1 MASASGK
8 QSNPPPTG
16 LWKKISPPA
25 STRLILRVF
34 IALLAAFALTR
45 ILFYAL
51 YANLAVNISI
61 LQVILSFLVGLRFDI
76 ATAALI
82 WSPWIL
88 LMHLPLSAEMG
99 GCLCRILMPCL
110 IVAAVVASLIAI
122 ADCVYYAHAAKRFSY
137 EPLLIFRMGGKLLEF
152 AFGEHPVL
160 MPLLVAG
167 VFLYWGII
175 WNWTR
180 RKLASTD
187 QRIRFT
193 RVGITLWGLLLL
205 GFCIIGV
212 RGGLQNYPLRIS
224 DAYFSNDT
232 VINHA
237 SLNPVYTFVRS
248 LNEDRTIYALI
259 PPESALKTVRAA
271 VVEPGERFRDD
282 RYPLARNSTGKKP
295 ASPYNVVLIM
305 MESLTA
311 EFMGTYGDNKKGTPN
326 LDRIAS
332 QGIVFERF
340 LSSGSRSSHG
350 IFATLFSVPAQ
361 LGSPVMHTTG
371 ILNNY
376 RSLAQI
382 LRDHGYET
390 LFIYGGVYEFT
401 NALGV
406 LMNGGF
412 DRVIGE
418 PLPANPPIRR
428 KTWGYDDEDMFARLH
443 HELSIPGDK
452 PRFAVLFTQ
461 NLHGR
466 EVPEDFLK
474 QVGGMKY
481 GNETR
486 YDVYYNLQHYTDWCL
501 GQFMSTASSQPYF
514 NNTIFVITADHT
526 SHINPNLYEN
536 YHIPFLLYA
545 PALLSPARC
554 DAVGSQ
560 PDILPTILGLL
571 NLETEHASFGRDLM
585 RVASRNESGFA
596 YLMLGDSIGWI
607 EGPWL
612 MHDPLGET
620 APRLYNYI
628 ENPEMTNNFTTHR
641 SELAQRFRHRARSFM
656 QVSRQL
662 LVENRIYPPGFVS
675 TQGNRD

>member
-1 MASASGK
+1 MVTSADIKSSLQGGGWRH
-8 QSNPPPTG
+8 Q
-16 LWKKISPPA
+16 ISPPP
-25 STRLILRVF
+25 STRMILCVF
-34 IALLAAFALTR
+34 IALMAAFALTR

-51 YANLAVNISI
+51 YAKLAVNISI
-61 LQVILSFLVGLRFDI
+61 PQVILSFVVGLRFDL

-82 WSPWIL
+82 LAPWIL
-88 LMHLPLSAEMG
+88 LTHLPLSAVRSG
-99 GCLCRILMPCL
+99 QLRRILMPCL
-110 IVAAVVASLIAI
+110 IVAAAVASLIAI

-180 RKLASTD
+180 RKLASID
-187 QRIRFT
+187 QRIQFT
-193 RVGITLWGLLLL
+193 RVGRTLWGLLLL
-205 GFCIIGV
+205 GFCIIGI
-212 RGGLQNYPLRIS
+212 RGGLQNFPLRIS

-248 LNEDRTIYALI
+248 LNEDRTMYELV
-259 PPESALKTVRAA
+259 PPENALKTVRAA
-271 VVEPGERFRDD
+271 VVEPGQRFRNH

-295 ASPYNVVLIM
+295 ASPYNVVLII

-311 EFMGTYGDNKKGTPN
+311 EFMGTYGDTMKGTPN

-361 LGSPVMHTTG
+361 RGSPVMHTTR

-401 NALGV
+401 NAYGV

-428 KTWGYDDEDMFARLH
+428 KTWG
-443 HELSIPGDK
+443 
-452 PRFAVLFTQ
+452 
-461 NLHGR
+461 
-466 EVPEDFLK
+466 
-474 QVGGMKY
+474 
-481 GNETR
+481 
-486 YDVYYNLQHYTDWCL
+486 
-501 GQFMSTASSQPYF
+501 
-514 NNTIFVITADHT
+514 
-526 SHINPNLYEN
+526 
-536 YHIPFLLYA
+536 
-545 PALLSPARC
+545 
-554 DAVGSQ
+554 
-560 PDILPTILGLL
+560 
-571 NLETEHASFGRDLM
+571 
-585 RVASRNESGFA
+585 
-596 YLMLGDSIGWI
+596 
-607 EGPWL
+607 
-612 MHDPLGET
+612 
-620 APRLYNYI
+620 
-628 ENPEMTNNFTTHR
+628 
-641 SELAQRFRHRARSFM
+641 
-656 QVSRQL
+656 
-662 LVENRIYPPGFVS
+662 
-675 TQGNRD
+675 

>member
-1 MASASGK
+1 M
-8 QSNPPPTG
+8 
-16 LWKKISPPA
+16 
-25 STRLILRVF
+25 ILCF
-34 IALLAAFALTR
+34 FLALMAAFALTR

-51 YANLAVNISI
+51 YADLAVNISI
-61 LQVILSFLVGLRFDI
+61 LQVTLSFLVGLRFDL

-82 WSPWIL
+82 LTPWIL
-88 LMHLPLSAEMG
+88 LTHFPFASDVGDRLRRL
-99 GCLCRILMPCL
+99 LVPCL
-110 IVAAVVASLIAI
+110 IAAGAVASLIAI

-137 EPLLIFRMGGKLLEF
+137 EPLLFFRMGGKLLEF

-160 MPLLVAG
+160 MPFLLAG
-167 VFLYWGII
+167 VFLYWGIL
-175 WNWTR
+175 WYRTR
-180 RKLASTD
+180 HQFASTD
-187 QRIRFT
+187 QGIRFA
-193 RVGITLWGLLLL
+193 RVRITLWGLLLL
-205 GFCIIGV
+205 GLCIIGI
-212 RGGLQNYPLRIS
+212 RGGLQSSPLRIS

-237 SLNPVYTFVRS
+237 ALNPVYTFVRS
-248 LNEDRTIYALI
+248 LNEDRTIYELI
-259 PPESALKTVRAA
+259 PSENALKTVRAA
-271 VVEPGERFRDD
+271 VAEPGERFRDE
-282 RYPLARNSTGKKP
+282 RYPLARNSTGKK
-295 ASPYNVVLIM
+295 ATSPYNVVLII

-311 EFMGTYGDNKKGTPN
+311 EFMGTYGDSMKATPN

-361 LGSPVMHTTG
+361 LGSPVMHTTS

-376 RSLAQI
+376 RSLSQI
-382 LRDHGYET
+382 LKDHGYET

-401 NALGV
+401 NAYGV

-418 PLPANPPIRR
+418 PLPANPPIKR

-443 HELSIPGDK
+443 HELSMPGDK

-466 EVPEDFLK
+466 KVPEEFL
-474 QVGGMKY
+474 QLMGGVKY
-481 GNETR
+481 GNATR
-486 YDVYYNLQHYTDWCL
+486 YDGYYNLEYYTDWCL
-501 GQFMSTASSQPYF
+501 GQFMSTARSQPYF
-514 NNTIFVITADHT
+514 KNTIFAITADHT

-545 PALLSPARC
+545 PALLSPVRY

-560 PDILPTILGLL
+560 LDILPTILGLL

-612 MHDPLGET
+612 LHDPLGET
-620 APRLYNYI
+620 AARLFNYI
-628 ENPEMTNNFTTHR
+628 ENPELTHNFATHQP
-641 SELAQRFRHRARSFM
+641 ELAQRFRHRARSFM

-662 LVENRIYPPGFVS
+662 LMENRIFPPTFVS
-675 TQGNRD
+675 SGGQKD

>member
-1 MASASGK
+1 M
-8 QSNPPPTG
+8 
-16 LWKKISPPA
+16 
-25 STRLILRVF
+25 ILCVL
-34 IALLAAFALTR
+34 IALMAAFALTR

-51 YANLAVNISI
+51 YADLAVNISI
-61 LQVILSFLVGLRFDI
+61 PQIILSFVVGLRFDL

-82 WSPWIL
+82 LAPWIL
-88 LMHLPLSAEMG
+88 LTHLPLSAVTVG
-99 GCLCRILMPCL
+99 RLRRILMPGL
-110 IVAAVVASLIAI
+110 IVAAAVASLIAI
-122 ADCVYYAHAAKRFSY
+122 ADCVYYAHAAKRFTY

-167 VFLYWGII
+167 VFVYWGII

-180 RKLASTD
+180 RKLVSTD

-205 GFCIIGV
+205 GFCIIGI
-212 RGGLQNYPLRIS
+212 RGGLQNFPLRIS
-224 DAYFSNDT
+224 AAYFSDDT

-248 LNEDRTIYALI
+248 LNEDRTIYELI
-259 PPESALKTVRAA
+259 PPENALKTVRAA

-282 RYPLARNSTGKKP
+282 RYPLARNFSGKKP
-295 ASPYNVVLIM
+295 ASPHHVVLII

-311 EFMGTYGDNKKGTPN
+311 EFMGTYGDTMKGTPN

-361 LGSPVMHTTG
+361 LGSPVMHTTR

-401 NALGV
+401 NAYGV
-406 LMNGGF
+406 LKNGGF

-418 PLPANPPIRR
+418 PLPASPPIRR

-443 HELSIPGDK
+443 HELSIPGEK

-461 NLHGR
+461 NMHGR
-466 EVPEDFLK
+466 EVPENFL
-474 QVGGMKY
+474 QQMGGVKY
-481 GNETR
+481 GKETR

-501 GQFMSTASSQPYF
+501 GQFMSTAMSQPYF
-514 NNTIFVITADHT
+514 NNTIFAITADHS

-545 PALLSPARC
+545 PTLLSPARY
-554 DAVGSQ
+554 DTVGSQ
-560 PDILPTILGLL
+560 LDILPTILGLL
-571 NLETEHASFGRDLM
+571 NLETVHASFGRDLM
-585 RVASRNESGFA
+585 RVVARNESGFA

-612 MHDPLGET
+612 MHDPLGEA

-628 ENPEMTNNFTTHR
+628 NNPELTNNFTTHQ

-656 QVSRQL
+656 QVSRRL
-662 LVENRIYPPGFVS
+662 LVENRVFPPRFVS
-675 TQGNRD
+675 SLKQKD

>member
-1 MASASGK
+1 M
-8 QSNPPPTG
+8 
-16 LWKKISPPA
+16 
-25 STRLILRVF
+25 
-34 IALLAAFALTR
+34 ALLAAFALTR

-51 YANLAVNISI
+51 YADLAVDISI
-61 LQVILSFLVGLRFDI
+61 LQVLLSFLVGLRFDI

-82 WSPWIL
+82 LSPWIL
-88 LMHLPLSAEMG
+88 LMHLPLSAKMRDR
-99 GCLCRILMPCL
+99 LCRILMPCL
-110 IVAAVVASLIAI
+110 LVAGAVASLIAI

-137 EPLLIFRMGGKLLEF
+137 EPLLILRIGGKLLEF

-160 MPLLVAG
+160 LPLLVAG
-167 VFLYWGII
+167 VFLYWAII

-180 RKLASTD
+180 RKPVSTD
-187 QRIRFT
+187 QQIRFR
-193 RVGITLWGLLLL
+193 RVGIILWGLLLL
-205 GFCIIGV
+205 GLCIIGI
-212 RGGLQNYPLRIS
+212 RGGVQSSPLRIS

-248 LNEDRTIYALI
+248 LNEDRSIYELI
-259 PPESALKTVRAA
+259 PPENALKTVRAA

-295 ASPYNVVLIM
+295 TSPHNVVLII

-311 EFMGTYGDNKKGTPN
+311 EFMGTYGDTMKGTPN

-332 QGIVFERF
+332 RGIVFERF

-361 LGSPVMHTTG
+361 LGSPVMHTTR

-382 LRDHGYET
+382 LKDHGYET

-401 NALGV
+401 NAYGV

-418 PLPANPPIRR
+418 PLPADPPIRR

-466 EVPEDFLK
+466 EVPEDFL
-474 QVGGMKY
+474 QQMGGMKY
-481 GNETR
+481 GDATR
-486 YDVYYNLQHYTDWCL
+486 YNVYYNLQHYTDWCL
-501 GQFMSTASSQPYF
+501 GQFMSTARSRPYF
-514 NNTIFVITADHT
+514 NHTIFAITADHT

-545 PALLSPARC
+545 PALLSPARY
-554 DAVGSQ
+554 DVVGSQ
-560 PDILPTILGLL
+560 LDILPTILGLL
-571 NLETEHASFGRDLM
+571 NLETKHASFGRDLM

-612 MHDPLGET
+612 MQDPLGET
-620 APRLYNYI
+620 DPRLYNYV
-628 ENPEMTNNFTTHR
+628 ENPELTRNFTAHR
-641 SELAQRFRHRARSFM
+641 SELAQQYRHRARSFL
-656 QVSRQL
+656 QVSRRL
-662 LVENRIYPPGFVS
+662 LVENRIFPPRFVS
-675 TQGNRD
+675 SSGQKD